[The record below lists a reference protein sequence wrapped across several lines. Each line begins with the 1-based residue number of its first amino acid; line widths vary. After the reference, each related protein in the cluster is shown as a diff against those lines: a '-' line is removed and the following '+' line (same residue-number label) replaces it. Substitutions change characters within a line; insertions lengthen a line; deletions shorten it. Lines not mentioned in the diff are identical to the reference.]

1 MAPPRHGT
9 TVLVVED
16 DPSLR
21 EFYRAALNHEHFRVV
36 AVDDGFEAL
45 VWLDQHAPDAIVLD
59 LSLVRV
65 NGRDV
70 HREVRGRAET
80 RNIPIVVVTGE
91 DATDLNKNELVCVL
105 EKPITAETLVEAVT
119 HCLKR
124 RPTGRTAVT
133 ADQRRG
139 V

>member
-1 MAPPRHGT
+1 MASPRQGT

-21 EFYRAALNHEHFRVV
+21 EFYRATLSTERFKVI
-36 AVDDGFEAL
+36 AVDDGFDAL

-59 LSLVRV
+59 LSLIRV

-80 RNIPIVVVTGE
+80 RNIPIIVVTGE
-91 DATDLNKNELVCVL
+91 QATDLHENELVCVL
-105 EKPITAETLVEAVT
+105 QKPITPETLVEAVT
-119 HCLKR
+119 HCLQR
-124 RPTGRTAVT
+124 QPSSRASLA
-133 ADQRRG
+133 ADQG
-139 V
+139 